1 MTKETSDTDELFNF
15 PCEFPI
21 KIMGR
26 CNCDLEVL
34 VVEVINRHVSNIAED
49 AVTTRPSG
57 KGNFMSVTVTV
68 TATSR
73 EQLDNIYIELTA
85 REEVLMAL

>member
-1 MTKETSDTDELFNF
+1 MTDEIDELFDF
-15 PCEFPI
+15 PCDFPI

-26 CNCDLEVL
+26 CDCELENL
-34 VVEVINRHVSNIAED
+34 VVEIVNKHVVEEAAKN
-49 AVTTRPSG
+49 VTSRPSG
-57 KGNFMSVTVTV
+57 KGNFISVTVTIK
-68 TATSR
+68 AHSR

>member
-1 MTKETSDTDELFNF
+1 MTEKNDELFNF
-15 PCEFPI
+15 PCDFPI

-26 CNCDLEVL
+26 CDCELESL
-34 VVEVINRHVSNIAED
+34 VVEIINRHVDDLTED
-49 AVTTRPSG
+49 SVKTRPSG

-68 TATSR
+68 KAHSR
-73 EQLDNIYIELTA
+73 EQLDNIYLELTA

>member
-1 MTKETSDTDELFNF
+1 MTNESDELFNF
-15 PCEFPI
+15 PCDFPI

-26 CNCDLEVL
+26 CDCDLEIL
-34 VVEVINRHVSNIAED
+34 VVEVINRHVSDLSEN

-57 KGNFMSVTVTV
+57 KGNFISVTVTV
-68 TATSR
+68 KATSR
-73 EQLDNIYIELTA
+73 EQLDNIYRELTA

>member
-1 MTKETSDTDELFNF
+1 MTNESDELFSF
-15 PCEFPI
+15 PCDFPI

-26 CNCDLEVL
+26 CDCDLEIL
-34 VVEVINRHVSNIAED
+34 VVEVINRHVSDLSEN

-57 KGNFMSVTVTV
+57 KGNFISVTVTV
-68 TATSR
+68 KATSR
-73 EQLDNIYIELTA
+73 EQLDNIYRELTA

>member
-1 MTKETSDTDELFNF
+1 MTTETDELFNF
-15 PCEFPI
+15 PCDFPI

-26 CNCDLEVL
+26 CDCELETL
-34 VVEVINRHVSNIAED
+34 VVEIINKHITHEAGND
-49 AVTTRPSG
+49 VTVRPSG
-57 KGNFMSVTVTV
+57 KGNFISVTVV
-68 TATSR
+68 IKANSR

>member
-1 MTKETSDTDELFNF
+1 MTKETNDTDELFNF
-15 PCEFPI
+15 PCQFPI

-26 CNCDLEVL
+26 CNCELETL
-34 VVEVINRHVSNIAED
+34 VVEVVNRHVTDLAEN
-49 AVTTRPSG
+49 AVATRPSG
-57 KGNFMSVTVTV
+57 KGNFISVTVTI

-73 EQLDNIYIELTA
+73 EQIDNIYLELTA

>member
-1 MTKETSDTDELFNF
+1 MTDESDALFNF
-15 PCEFPI
+15 PCQFPI

-26 CNCDLEVL
+26 CDCELEIL
-34 VVEVINRHVSNIAED
+34 VVEVVNRHVSNLSEN
-49 AVTTRPSG
+49 AVTTRPST
-57 KGNFMSVTVTV
+57 KGNFLSVTVTI

-73 EQLDNIYIELTA
+73 EQIDNIYLELTA

>member
-1 MTKETSDTDELFNF
+1 MSKETDELFNF
-15 PCEFPI
+15 PCDFPI

-26 CNCDLEVL
+26 CDCELELL
-34 VVEVINRHVSNIAED
+34 VVEIINKHVPEEAGKNVI
-49 AVTTRPSG
+49 TRPSG
-57 KGNFMSVTVTV
+57 KGNFISVTVTI
-68 TATSR
+68 TASSR